1 MRCQAEDVR
10 LAHERFAAGEE
21 AGVGAELCALGQH
34 AVHLLKGEVL
44 LVAVLRRPAARA
56 AHIAGARRVHEDDP
70 RDVAVIL
77 FGVCPRLL
85 EAAEAALIGS
95 GRQEG
100 PEKVGVALAQ
110 QALGVVC
117 PFAVGGVC
125 DLVQHL
131 EGLRRPDAGVDLLD
145 HVDKV
150 VCDGADVL
158 RLAFS
163 DERVEHGLKGLALC
177 CVGDFSCCV
186 HSVTI
191 PFPARGAGILKIQE
205 ERARSFP
212 SVACAA
218 IFWSFSMRASSCAL
232 ISAHS

>member
-1 MRCQAEDVR
+1 M
-10 LAHERFAAGEE
+10 
-21 AGVGAELCALGQH
+21 GAELCALGQH

-85 EAAEAALIGS
+85 EAAEAALVGG

-125 DLVQHL
+125 NLVQHL

-158 RLAFS
+158 VWLFLMSESSMAS
-163 DERVEHGLKGLALC
+163 KAL
-177 CVGDFSCCV
+177 
-186 HSVTI
+186 
-191 PFPARGAGILKIQE
+191 
-205 ERARSFP
+205 RS
-212 SVACAA
+212 AAWA
-218 IFWSFSMRASSCAL
+218 IFSAAFIVSRFLSLPAARAS
-232 ISAHS
+232 